1 MKQLTNMI
9 LGETSIHPVS
19 IFINLF
25 SLLPN
30 NYFLLQLLL
39 LSLVLLALLLFSLC
53 HGFSICNFISGRVW

>member
-9 LGETSIHPVS
+9 LGETSIHPIS

-30 NYFLLQLLL
+30 KYFLLQLLL

-53 HGFSICNFISGRVW
+53 HSFSICSFTSGRVW